1 MYVFFKLDLDQ
12 PGCGGYAGLSAISAN
27 SLTDQDISQGWPW
40 SGTGALGT
48 ELSTGKPRGQ
58 GLEQVEME
66 HHNTNLNTNR
76 QSVQICTFFDVYIF
90 RFIKKKIPDFSLTGI
105 QYEGQRTDVYYMS
118 LNATPVFMVNFKL
131 YIFFLVSILKRKNN
145 EDILWVLCS
154 CFSFST
160 ALETTVFVWLV

>member
-90 RFIKKKIPDFSLTGI
+90 RFIKKKSQTFPSLEFNMRVREQMFTI
-105 QYEGQRTDVYYMS
+105 CHSTQHLYSWST
-118 LNATPVFMVNFKL
+118 LNC
-131 YIFFLVSILKRKNN
+131 IFF
-145 EDILWVLCS
+145 
-154 CFSFST
+154 F
-160 ALETTVFVWLV
+160 